1 MGGRASEKDFVK
13 IIKFVSAKIVS
24 KQDATFR
31 YIHIISN
38 FPEVFEELID
48 SSGYAQIEEQM
59 RMVF

>member
-1 MGGRASEKDFVK
+1 MH

-31 YIHIISN
+31 YIHIISH

-48 SSGYAQIEEQM
+48 TSGYGQIDEQM
-59 RMVF
+59 RKVF